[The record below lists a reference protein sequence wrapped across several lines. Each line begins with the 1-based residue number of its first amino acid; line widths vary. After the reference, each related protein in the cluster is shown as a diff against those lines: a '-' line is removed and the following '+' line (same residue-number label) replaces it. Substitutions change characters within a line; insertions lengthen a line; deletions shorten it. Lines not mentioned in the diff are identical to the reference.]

1 MCLNCGCM
9 HAHDDMGKPGVNIT
23 YEDIKKAA
31 DANGS
36 TVEEQLA
43 TIVRTS
49 SKDRADHPDEYRTPS
64 RAM

>member
-9 HAHDDMGKPGVNIT
+9 QAHDDMGKPGVNIT